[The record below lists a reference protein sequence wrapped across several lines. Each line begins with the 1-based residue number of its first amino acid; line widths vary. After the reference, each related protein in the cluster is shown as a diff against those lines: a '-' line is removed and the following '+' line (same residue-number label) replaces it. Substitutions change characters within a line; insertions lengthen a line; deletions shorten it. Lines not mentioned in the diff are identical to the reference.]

1 MEGHNAGDHSVN
13 SNPRNQP
20 GMVFGQADA
29 VFSGCRGILKMLLGQ
44 MTWRKRLPTTDWC
57 IHADSMRSTGSVSL
71 AVLPFSSSDS
81 SCIGS
86 SLRVQTGSSS
96 STAYK
101 GECQWKGLQEED
113 YLNPTCA
120 VFLGVTVL
128 FFLMRFF
135 FINTKL
141 LLTYRAQ
148 LSLVLA
154 VGLVCWQ
161 WLGKGGGYALRLH
174 KSFFSA

>member
-1 MEGHNAGDHSVN
+1 MA
-13 SNPRNQP
+13 
-20 GMVFGQADA
+20 FGQTDT
-29 VFSGCRGILKMLLGQ
+29 VFSGFRGILKMLLGQ

-57 IHADSMRSTGSVSL
+57 IHADGMRSTGSVSL
-71 AVLPFSSSDS
+71 ALLPFSSSDS

-113 YLNPTCA
+113 YLNPTCT

-128 FFLMRFF
+128 FLMLLSLL
-135 FINTKL
+135 TL

-148 LSLVLA
+148 LSLALA
-154 VGLVCWQ
+154 VGLERWQ
-161 WLGKGGGYALRLH
+161 WLGKGGGGIRMMITQVL
-174 KSFFSA
+174 FFSA